1 MNDAA
6 TAVAGTYY
14 DGRSARRHSVTIA
27 VDAGTLHVCG
37 DGIDRRIALADVD
50 FGEALG
56 KGPRCIE
63 LPSDARCEVADHAG
77 FERLRAA
84 ACRGDRLVERLQRRW
99 RWAAA
104 ALAIVV
110 AGATAGY
117 LWGLPALAKAL
128 APHVPP
134 AFTARLSASVLA
146 QLDEKLLRPS
156 QLPAARQDELR
167 RLAESRLRRPGMPPW
182 RIHFRHS
189 PQLGANAL
197 ALPGGDIIVLDELI
211 ERMADDARVVAV
223 IAHEIGHLAHHH
235 SMRQLIQ
242 GTVVSLALAAW
253 FGDVSSL
260 AVVLT
265 GQILQSGYSREA
277 EREAD
282 RYAAGLLQEC
292 CGSVTALVEALEAL
306 AALDKRAANG
316 RGEERS
322 LFDSHPDTA
331 ARIDAVRALERK
343 RRAGG
348 K

>member
-1 MNDAA
+1 VNAA
-6 TAVAGTYY
+6 PTPVAGVYY
-14 DGRSARRHSVTIA
+14 DGRSARRHVVALAIA
-27 VDAGTLHVCG
+27 GNELHLRG

-63 LPSDARCEVADHAG
+63 LPEDARCEVADHTG
-77 FERLRAA
+77 FARLCTAA
-84 ACRGDRLVERLQRRW
+84 HRGERLVERLQRRW

-110 AGATAGY
+110 AGAAAGY

-128 APHVPP
+128 APHVP
-134 AFTARLSASVLA
+134 AALTTRLSTSVLA

-156 QLPAARQDELR
+156 RLPAARQDELR
-167 RLAESRLRRPGMPPW
+167 RLAERQLQRPGMPPW

-197 ALPGGDIIVLDELI
+197 ALPGGDIIVLDGLI
-211 ERMADDARVVAV
+211 ELMAEDRRVVAV
-223 IAHEIGHLAHHH
+223 VAHEIGHLAHRHA
-235 SMRQLIQ
+235 MQQLIQ

-260 AVVLT
+260 AVVLS
-265 GQILQSGYSREA
+265 GQILQSGYSRAA

-282 RYAAGLLQEC
+282 RYAAGLLQAC
-292 CGSVTALVEALEAL
+292 CGSAAALVEALEAL
-306 AALDKRAANG
+306 ERLAKSG
-316 RGEERS
+316 RGEGKS
-322 LFDSHPDTA
+322 LFDTHPDTA
-331 ARIDAVRALERK
+331 ARIDAVRALGEVDRHQQG
-343 RRAGG
+343 RRE
-348 K
+348 